1 MDQRILPALCGQALN
16 TMRTA
21 LWLTALFAIAVAAAL
36 FADGNQGQ
44 IALFWPPWQVDVS
57 ANFAIAAL
65 ALAFAL
71 LYAVLRTVAAVV
83 QIPAQARRWRSQR
96 LERAL
101 HRHLLHA
108 LTHAYSGRY
117 VRAHKAALAALNA
130 QEALQKNHRSNA
142 PPAVH
147 LQQARCIALMLAAE
161 AAHAL
166 QDLPQRETRWNAV
179 LASTRAH
186 SGALA
191 HETRQGAHL
200 RAAQWALQDHD
211 AQQALHH
218 LGQLPQGVARRTQVL
233 RLRFKAE
240 RLAGDN
246 TAALATAK
254 LLAKHHALSS
264 AAADSVV
271 RSLLLESVQQA
282 RDTAQLQRLWQS
294 LDNAQRRTPEIALAA
309 TERLLALS
317 QQAGNEAAPQQAT
330 QARAWLL
337 PVWEQ
342 LLGADAR
349 AAPAPLKE
357 ASLPDTQLL
366 RLVRALQDS
375 LDSLDSAWLARIEA
389 TARRHPH
396 DASLQYL
403 AGMACV
409 QRQLW
414 GKAQQLLLH
423 AADLLPDAALRAR
436 AWQQLA
442 RMAEHRQ
449 DSAAALHA
457 WRQAALTAHFLDMG

>member
-1 MDQRILPALCGQALN
+1 
-16 TMRTA
+16 MRTA
-21 LWLTALFAIAVAAAL
+21 LWLTSLFAVAVAAAL
-36 FADGNQGQ
+36 FAAGNQGQ
-44 IALFWPPWQVDVS
+44 VALFWPPWQVDVS
-57 ANFAIAAL
+57 ANFAIVVL

-83 QIPAQARRWRSQR
+83 RIPAQARRWHSQR

-117 VRAHKAALAALNA
+117 VRAHKAALAALSA

-142 PPAVH
+142 PPATH

-166 QDLPQRETRWNAV
+166 QDLPQRETHWNAV
-179 LASTRAH
+179 LESTRAH
-186 SGALA
+186 NATLA

-200 RAAQWALQDHD
+200 RAVQWALQDHD

-218 LGQLPQGVARRTQVL
+218 LGQLPRGVARSTQAL

-254 LLAKHHALSS
+254 LLAKHRALSS
-264 AAADSVV
+264 DAADSVV

-282 RDTAQLQRLWQS
+282 RDTAQLQHLWQL

-309 TERLLALS
+309 TERLLALGR
-317 QQAGNEAAPQQAT
+317 QTGNKEAAAQQAT

-337 PVWEQ
+337 PIWEQ

-349 AAPAPLKE
+349 TAPAPPQE
-357 ASLPDTQLL
+357 ASLPDAQLL

-375 LDSLDSAWLARIEA
+375 LDGLDSAWLARIEA
-389 TARRHPH
+389 AAQRHPH

-414 GKAQQLLLH
+414 GKAQQLLLR
-423 AADLLPDAALRAR
+423 AASPLPDAALRAR

-442 RMAEHRQ
+442 RMAEHRH

-457 WRQAALTAHFLDMG
+457 WRQAALAAHLLDMA